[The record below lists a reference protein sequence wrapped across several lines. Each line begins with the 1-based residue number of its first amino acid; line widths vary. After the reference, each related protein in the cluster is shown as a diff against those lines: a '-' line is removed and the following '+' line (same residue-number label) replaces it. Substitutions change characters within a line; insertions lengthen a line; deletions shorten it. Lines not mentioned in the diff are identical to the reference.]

1 MQLCAYMRYIP
12 HTINSNPRETTGM
25 TIDLDSFDWTAY
37 TVGELQQIADDIANE
52 IQTKRE
58 AKKHILLQQFQELLS
73 AEGLT
78 LDDVIGAK
86 RRGRPRKRGTP
97 PVRFRDPDTG
107 KGWSGRGRKPIWL
120 TEKLQA
126 GARLEDFAVEHLP
139 AEDEG
144 ADGAGEVEQAA
155 KTGSAA

>member
-1 MQLCAYMRYIP
+1 
-12 HTINSNPRETTGM
+12 M

-37 TVGELQQIADDIANE
+37 TIGELQQIADDITNE

-58 AKKHILLQQFQELLS
+58 AKKHLLLQQFQELLN

-97 PVRFRDPDTG
+97 PVKFRDPDTG

-126 GARLEDFAVEHLP
+126 GSQLEDFAVEHLP
-139 AEDEG
+139 AEEP
-144 ADGAGEVEQAA
+144 DGAEDEEAEQAA
-155 KTGSAA
+155 ETAPAA